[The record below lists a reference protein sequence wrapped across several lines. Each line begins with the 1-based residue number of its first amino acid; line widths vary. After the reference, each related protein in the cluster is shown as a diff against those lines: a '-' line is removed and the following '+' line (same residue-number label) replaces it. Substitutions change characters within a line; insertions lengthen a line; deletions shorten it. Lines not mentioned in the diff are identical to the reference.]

1 MKDRDFGDWIVT
13 AVIVIV
19 AVLGLRSCAEP
30 SGGGGGGGG
39 VDYEQYDSGPDCFES
54 WMGGGCQ

>member
-1 MKDRDFGDWIVT
+1 MKDWDFGDWIVT
-13 AVIVIV
+13 VVIIIV
-19 AVLGLRSCAEP
+19 AIMGIRSCSES
-30 SGGGGGGGG
+30 SGGGGR